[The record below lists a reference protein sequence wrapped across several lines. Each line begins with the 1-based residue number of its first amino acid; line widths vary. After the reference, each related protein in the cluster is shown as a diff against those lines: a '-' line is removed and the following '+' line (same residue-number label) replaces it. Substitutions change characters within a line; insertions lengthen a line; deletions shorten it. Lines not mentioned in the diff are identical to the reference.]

1 MLGKKRPYSD
11 LRRVVVI
18 FITEHDVIIG
28 DGLTLYTAEFRVNET
43 GRPLSVDVC
52 ILYVN
57 NEIQDPSTELGRLM
71 YDSCAEVDKIYSEL
85 LVVRTRKFKNT
96 WKGWSVMS
104 TIWKKTQ
111 KETAKQATEQA
122 NEATAIRM
130 LKAGKLAMEEI
141 ADYFALSLVAV
152 QNLVKAVSIGTM

>member
-1 MLGKKRPYSD
+1 M
-11 LRRVVVI
+11 
-18 FITEHDVIIG
+18 
-28 DGLTLYTAEFRVNET
+28 NET
-43 GRPLSVDVC
+43 GKPLGVDVC
-52 ILYVN
+52 ILYVK

-71 YDSCAEVDKIYSEL
+71 HDFSCAEVDKIYSEL
-85 LVVRTRKFKNT
+85 LVVRTRKFKHT
-96 WKGWSVMS
+96 WKGRSAMS

-130 LKAGKLAMEEI
+130 LKADKLAMEEI

-152 QNLVKAVSIGTM
+152 QNLAKAVSIGTM